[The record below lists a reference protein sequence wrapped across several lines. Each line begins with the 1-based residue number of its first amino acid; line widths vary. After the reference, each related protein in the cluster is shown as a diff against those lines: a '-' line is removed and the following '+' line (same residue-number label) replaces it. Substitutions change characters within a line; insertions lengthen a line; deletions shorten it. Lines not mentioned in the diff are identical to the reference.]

1 MGSNVIQPSV
11 LWHTCTI
18 YMCHKSLSCEFCD
31 ITSHNCRF
39 FDIPMD
45 ILPKIGSSADSEFY
59 GTIVSASPPGHWFV
73 FSILQ
78 TVTKV
83 KWFVVQYM
91 FVFEACAFQGVCWGP
106 FSQFPSHMCRW
117 CAKGPLVWAHCLLWV
132 LFGTSSFI
140 SPLMGLTVRKVS
152 CPYLLARGVS
162 DLTEAGG
169 ALKMKSNSLNNVT
182 D

>member
-1 MGSNVIQPSV
+1 MAECVGRVGMLSKTFHPTLIVKVRSPCNNYV
-11 LWHTCTI
+11 LRFVVFNGFKCDTTI
-18 YMCHKSLSCEFCD
+18 SLMTYMYMCHKSLSCEFCD

-83 KWFVVQYM
+83 K
-91 FVFEACAFQGVCWGP
+91 
-106 FSQFPSHMCRW
+106 
-117 CAKGPLVWAHCLLWV
+117 
-132 LFGTSSFI
+132 
-140 SPLMGLTVRKVS
+140 
-152 CPYLLARGVS
+152 
-162 DLTEAGG
+162 
-169 ALKMKSNSLNNVT
+169 
-182 D
+182 